1 MYPKDK
7 KTAALMSETIR
18 EVLTNKELFKTIVSE
33 SDEVPAYFDRLPKQD
48 GITAMTT
55 ALMIKAMGGDVA
67 AFTALSKFGFG
78 EKVQMEVSDFYRAGK
93 IDIEVVPPPQLDDE
107 ESPANVG
114 EEVHKALTQNNISEG
129 EVIDG
134 QGDDSISEE
143 EHGDVESEESQ
154 ESES

>member
-18 EVLTNKELFKTIVSE
+18 EVLTNKELFQTIVSQ
-33 SDEVPAYFDRLPKQD
+33 SDEVPAYFERLPKQD

-78 EKVQMEVSDFYRAGK
+78 EKVQMEVSDFYRASK

-107 ESPANVG
+107 DSPANVG
-114 EEVHKALTQNNISEG
+114 EQVHKALTQQPLEG
-129 EVIDG
+129 EITDESR
-134 QGDDSISEE
+134 DDTIPEE
-143 EHGDVESEESQ
+143 EHGNMESEDQEES
-154 ESES
+154 

>member
-1 MYPKDK
+1 
-7 KTAALMSETIR
+7 MSETIR
-18 EVLTNKELFKTIVSE
+18 EVLTNKELFQTIVLE

-78 EKVQMEVSDFYRAGK
+78 EKVQMEVSDFYRASK

-107 ESPANVG
+107 ESPANIG
-114 EEVHKALTQNNISEG
+114 EEVHKALTQNNIEEG
-129 EVIDG
+129 EKTDG
-134 QGDDSISEE
+134 QRDDSTVEE
-143 EHGDVESEESQ
+143 EHGIVESEEPQ
-154 ESES
+154 TDES

>member
-1 MYPKDK
+1 
-7 KTAALMSETIR
+7 MSETIR
-18 EVLTNKELFKTIVSE
+18 EVLTNKELFQTIVSE

-107 ESPANVG
+107 DSPANVG
-114 EEVHKALTQNNISEG
+114 KEVHDALIKQISG
-129 EVIDG
+129 GKTTDG
-134 QGDDSISEE
+134 PGNDSDAQEK
-143 EHGDVESEESQ
+143 HGVVESQ
-154 ESES
+154 KP

>member
-1 MYPKDK
+1 
-7 KTAALMSETIR
+7 MSETIR
-18 EVLTNKELFKTIVSE
+18 EVLTNKELFQAIVSQ

-78 EKVQMEVSDFYRAGK
+78 EKVQMEVSDFYRASK

-107 ESPANVG
+107 DSPANVG
-114 EEVHKALTQNNISEG
+114 EQVHKALTQQPLEG
-129 EVIDG
+129 EITDESR
-134 QGDDSISEE
+134 DDTIPEE
-143 EHGDVESEESQ
+143 EHGDMESEEQ
-154 ESES
+154 EES

>member
-18 EVLTNKELFKTIVSE
+18 EVLTNKELFQTIVSQ
-33 SDEVPAYFDRLPKQD
+33 SDEVPAYFERLPKQD

-78 EKVQMEVSDFYRAGK
+78 EKVQMEVSDFYRASK

-107 ESPANVG
+107 DSPANVG
-114 EEVHKALTQNNISEG
+114 EQVHKALTQQPLEG
-129 EVIDG
+129 EITDESR
-134 QGDDSISEE
+134 DDTIPEE
-143 EHGDVESEESQ
+143 EHGDMESEEQ
-154 ESES
+154 KES

>member
-18 EVLTNKELFKTIVSE
+18 EVLTNKELFKTIVEE
-33 SDEVPAYFDRLPKQD
+33 SDEVPKYFSMLPKQD

-55 ALMIKAMGGDVA
+55 ALMLKAMGGDVA
-67 AFTALSKFGFG
+67 AFTALSRFGFG
-78 EKVQMEVSDFYRAGK
+78 EKVQMDVSDFYRAGK

-114 EEVHKALTQNNISEG
+114 EEVHKALTKNIVEG
-129 EVIDG
+129 EISDG
-134 QGDDSISEE
+134 QGNDSGVEE
-143 EHGDVESEESQ
+143 GFGELEKKEQQ
-154 ESES
+154 EIDS

>member
-1 MYPKDK
+1 
-7 KTAALMSETIR
+7 MSETIR
-18 EVLTNKELFKTIVSE
+18 EVLTNKELFQTIVSE

-78 EKVQMEVSDFYRAGK
+78 EKVQMEVSDFYRASK

-107 ESPANVG
+107 ESPANIG
-114 EEVHKALTQNNISEG
+114 EEVHKALTQNNIEEG
-129 EVIDG
+129 EITDG
-134 QGDDSISEE
+134 PRDDSTTEE
-143 EHGDVESEESQ
+143 GHGVMESEEPQ
-154 ESES
+154 TDES

>member
-18 EVLTNKELFKTIVSE
+18 EVLTNKELFQTIVSQ

-78 EKVQMEVSDFYRAGK
+78 EKVQMEVSDFYRASK

-107 ESPANVG
+107 DSPANVG
-114 EEVHKALTQNNISEG
+114 EQVHKALMQQPLEG
-129 EVIDG
+129 EITDESR
-134 QGDDSISEE
+134 DDTIPEE
-143 EHGDVESEESQ
+143 EHGDMESEEQ
-154 ESES
+154 EKS

>member
-1 MYPKDK
+1 
-7 KTAALMSETIR
+7 MSETIR
-18 EVLTNKELFKTIVSE
+18 EVLTNKELFQTIVSQ

-48 GITAMTT
+48 GITAMAT

-107 ESPANVG
+107 DSPANVG
-114 EEVHKALTQNNISEG
+114 EQVHKALMQQPLEG
-129 EVIDG
+129 EIADESR
-134 QGDDSISEE
+134 DDTIPEE
-143 EHGDVESEESQ
+143 EHGDMESEEQ
-154 ESES
+154 EES